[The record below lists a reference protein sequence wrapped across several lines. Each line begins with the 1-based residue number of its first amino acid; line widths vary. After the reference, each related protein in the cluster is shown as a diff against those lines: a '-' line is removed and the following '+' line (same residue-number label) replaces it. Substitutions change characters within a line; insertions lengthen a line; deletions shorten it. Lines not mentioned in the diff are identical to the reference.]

1 MRDDLARLVD
11 IWLACRDVQ
20 EFASGVTEEQ
30 YRRDRKLQKALCM
43 SLEIIGEAARA
54 VSAEFKAKHP
64 GVPWT
69 EMTGLRHRIVH
80 EYFRLDL
87 DVIWEIVRA
96 DVPALAATM
105 KPLIPPEE
113 PP

>member
-43 SLEIIGEAARA
+43 SLEVIGEAARA
-54 VSAEFKAKHP
+54 ISQEFKDQHP
-64 GVPWT
+64 EIPWPK
-69 EMTGLRHRIVH
+69 MVGLLPARSGCHLADRSW
-80 EYFRLDL
+80 RCSGSRR
-87 DVIWEIVRA
+87 RA
-96 DVPALAATM
+96 
-105 KPLIPPEE
+105 
-113 PP
+113 